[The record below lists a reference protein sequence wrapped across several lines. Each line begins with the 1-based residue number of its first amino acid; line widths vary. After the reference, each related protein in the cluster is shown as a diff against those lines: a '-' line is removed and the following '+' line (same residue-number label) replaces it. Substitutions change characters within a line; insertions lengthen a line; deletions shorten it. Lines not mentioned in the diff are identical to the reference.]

1 MSKYYGKTIF
11 DHSKPGRAGYSLPE
25 EDLSGMGF
33 SKNPERK
40 TALRLPE
47 VAEIDVVRHY
57 TKLSTLNYGVDSGFY
72 PLGSC
77 TMKYNPKINEEIAAL
92 PELANIH
99 PLQPVESLQGILK
112 MLYEFEQDLCKI
124 FGYARFT
131 LQPVAGAHGEMT
143 GLFIIRAY
151 HLKNKDLK
159 RNKIL
164 VPDASHGTNPASAAM
179 AGFQLVTIKSNEKG
193 MVDLADLQKHL
204 NDETAGLMMTN
215 PNTLGLFEENILK
228 ISELVHQAG
237 GLLYYD
243 GANANATLGI
253 AKPAEMGFDICHLN
267 LHKTF
272 ATPHGGGGPG
282 SGPVGVVKKLV
293 PFLPKPQIEYDK
305 EKALYCLDGAS
316 ADSIGRIH
324 CFYGN
329 IAVVIKAYVYTK
341 MIGSTG
347 LKEATELA
355 VLNANYIK
363 ARLKE
368 YYDIAFPQTCMHE
381 FVISAKRLKKEFG
394 VSALDIAKRLID
406 YGFHPPTIYFPLI
419 VNECLMIEPT
429 ETESKETLDNFCE
442 IMIKIAEEAKTD
454 PGVLRA
460 APQQAVIQRL
470 DEVKAVKE
478 PKLTY
483 FYQ

>member
-1 MSKYYGKTIF
+1 
-11 DHSKPGRAGYSLPE
+11 
-25 EDLSGMGF
+25 
-33 SKNPERK
+33 
-40 TALRLPE
+40 
-47 VAEIDVVRHY
+47 
-57 TKLSTLNYGVDSGFY
+57 
-72 PLGSC
+72 
-77 TMKYNPKINEEIAAL
+77 
-92 PELANIH
+92 
-99 PLQPVESLQGILK
+99 
-112 MLYEFEQDLCKI
+112 
-124 FGYARFT
+124 

-159 RNKIL
+159 RTKIL

-193 MVDLADLQKHL
+193 MVDLEDLQKHL

-282 SGPVGVVKKLV
+282 AGPVGVIKKLV
-293 PFLPKPQIEYDK
+293 PFLPKPQIEYDAAK
-305 EKALYCLDGAS
+305 MSYYLDGS
-316 ADSIGRIH
+316 STDSIGKVH

-329 IAVVIKAYVYTK
+329 IAVIIKAYVYTK
-341 MIGSTG
+341 MIGGVG
-347 LKEATELA
+347 LKEATEIA

-363 ARLKE
+363 ASLQDH
-368 YYDIAFPQTCMHE
+368 YDIAFSQTCMHE

-429 ETESKETLDNFCE
+429 ETETKETLDNFCQV
-442 IMIKIAEEAKTD
+442 MIKIAEEAKND
-454 PGVLRA
+454 PELLHR
-460 APQQAVIQRL
+460 APQNAIIQRL

-483 FYQ
+483 FFG